1 MTRFALLFVALVAVA
16 LPATAGAATFH
27 GVVIAKDSARKALVT
42 ASKNGTVRTVRVR
55 VGLNR
60 LGVGRL
66 VAVRA
71 AKLPDGTFSASVVK
85 RLGKSRHAH
94 VRGTVV
100 RKLGAR
106 LVLSAGGS
114 VFALR
119 IHGKAGAS
127 KSGGLHTG
135 DKVDCDA
142 KLRNGG
148 LEARE
153 GDIDSV
159 GHEDTL
165 VLEGIYLSTADD
177 GTIELAV
184 VHKGRVLVSV
194 PPDGM
199 DVPTF
204 DPGDEI
210 ALVVSIGEGGS
221 FTLVKAENENDS
233 EDEEGDGGVSKDEF
247 SVVGVLASV
256 TDASVAVKV
265 ENRTE
270 PLRCGVPSGYDLT
283 GFAVGQRVYMSCKY
297 RDGRFVLLLLKRKEE
312 APPASDYFAVQGTL
326 SDLGSDHVSVDV
338 DGQEEPVTCAVPAG
352 VGLVGFS
359 VGDTVKMY
367 CWKKEGGPVLKALVS
382 DTAFIGADGTSWF
395 VVEGTV
401 AELDA
406 SHVSVDADGHGDPV
420 TCAVAPG
427 ADLTAFHVGD
437 QVTMKCTLGDGGF
450 RLKLLKSDTAQY
462 ERV

>member
-1 MTRFALLFVALVAVA
+1 MKRFALLFVALVAVA

-55 VGLNR
+55 AGLNR

-71 AKLPDGTFSASVVK
+71 AKLPDGTFSASLVK

-100 RKLGAR
+100 RRLGAR

-119 IHGKAGAS
+119 VRGKAGAS
-127 KSGGLHTG
+127 ESGGLHAG
-135 DKVDCDA
+135 DKIDCDA
-142 KLRNGG
+142 KLHNGG
-148 LEARE
+148 LEARD

-184 VHKGRVLVSV
+184 VHKGRVLVTV
-194 PPDGM
+194 PDGM

-210 ALVVSIGEGGS
+210 ALVVSIHEGGS

-233 EDEEGDGGVSKDEF
+233 EDEDGDGGVSKDEF

-270 PLRCGVPSGYDLT
+270 PLRCGVLNGYDLT

-352 VGLVGFS
+352 VDLVGFT

-367 CWKKEGGPVLKALVS
+367 CWRKDGAPVLKALVS
-382 DTAFIGADGTSWF
+382 DTAFIGGDGTSWF

-406 SHVSVDADGHGDPV
+406 SHVSVDADGHDDPV
-420 TCAVAPG
+420 TCAVAAG